1 MFVFNGRR
9 RFYKLVSK
17 FHLLSTSSTVHF
29 AGTNVRILPLMELLL
44 IYNIQ
49 FIYAANLIPTVN
61 ELKGL
66 LSKYKPLTKK
76 QKQDA
81 IAKEAK
87 VKLIT

>member
-1 MFVFNGRR
+1 
-9 RFYKLVSK
+9 
-17 FHLLSTSSTVHF
+17 
-29 AGTNVRILPLMELLL
+29 MELLL

-76 QKQDA
+76 QKQEA
-81 IAKEAK
+81 ITKEAK
-87 VKLIT
+87 VKLITCIAVDRDRKLCAEFFTTQQSRSPHF